1 MLPCGAAALCTLLW
15 ACTVKGDPGD
25 VNINGVYFL
34 YSFYIRN
41 MRKKNKMEPHKNVQ
55 MKTQVFIGTK
65 SKS

>member
-1 MLPCGAAALCTLLW
+1 MLPCGAAALCTSLW

-41 MRKKNKMEPHKNVQ
+41 MTKKPKWSHIKVYKQKPKC
-55 MKTQVFIGTK
+55 I
-65 SKS
+65 